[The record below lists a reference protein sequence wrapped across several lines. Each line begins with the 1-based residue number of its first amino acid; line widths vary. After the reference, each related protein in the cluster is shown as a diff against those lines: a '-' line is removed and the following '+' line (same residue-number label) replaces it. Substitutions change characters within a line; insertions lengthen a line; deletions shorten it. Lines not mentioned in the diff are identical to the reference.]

1 VQPHANLYV
10 DRARADSFGA
20 AARLYDARRP
30 HYPNQLIDD
39 LLSRGARRVL
49 DVGAGTGIASRQ
61 LLDKGADVLAVEP
74 DPRMAEIANDKSIP
88 IEIGTFENWEPADRN
103 FDLIVFGQSF
113 HWVNPAIALP
123 KVHSL
128 LATGGQLALMWN
140 RLFPAD
146 PAQADFAEIYRDYM
160 DPGSPLIDGSTIGIV
175 EACGSIDRL
184 IASIT
189 ASGFTVEKHTY
200 PRNDHYSARH
210 WLDLVFTYSNHLI
223 LAADKAAELRVRL
236 AERIGSRGVTV
247 GGDTLLILA
256 TRSQESG

>member
-20 AARLYDARRP
+20 SARLYDARRP

-39 LLSRGARRVL
+39 LLSRGAQRVL

-74 DPRMAEIANDKSIP
+74 DPRMAEIAKDKGIP
-88 IEIGTFENWEPADRN
+88 IEIGTFENWEPAERH

-128 LATGGQLALMWN
+128 LSTGGQLALMWN
-140 RLFPAD
+140 RLSPTD
-146 PAQADFAEIYRDYM
+146 PAHADFAEIYRDYM

-175 EACGSIDRL
+175 ETDGNTDRL

-189 ASGFTVEKHTY
+189 ASGFTVEKHRY

-223 LAADKAAELRVRL
+223 LAADKAAELRARL
-236 AERIGSRGVTV
+236 AAHIGSRGVTV

-256 TRSQESG
+256 TRSQDSG